1 MRHCP
6 NLNCPFFVETK
17 LVSEFHDD
25 VEICPDCGSP
35 LVAGEAPKVE
45 LPALTTGL
53 FTANDPLTHLC
64 SVEARED
71 AEYFKEQIEFQGIP
85 VIILSHPGIEQD
97 EELGEIGQFELY
109 VLTSHLMRANRI
121 LDSLIEAENS
131 DGDDEWLDNDTD
143 DGEWLDEEDVE
154 SDEEVGHWDDEE
166 DNDEEDDD
174 PNAMICA
181 IHEHEL
187 RPEVDVAAYERDVAT
202 AIAQMRITGLRQAFH
217 LKGWR
222 GARAG
227 RYAVLWIFASMAALE
242 ENFGTADQRRWPPA
256 WSDYENTILTR
267 YLDRHPDT
275 IVYTDYSLVEAFHFD
290 Q

>member
-25 VEICPDCGSP
+25 IETCPDCGSP
-35 LVAGEAPKVE
+35 LVTGEAPTVE
-45 LPALTTGL
+45 LPALTSSL
-53 FTANDPLTHLC
+53 FTANDPLTSLC

-71 AEYFKEQIEFQGIP
+71 AEYFKERLEFQGIP
-85 VIILSHPGIEQD
+85 IVILSHPGATED
-97 EELGEIGQFELY
+97 EEVGEMGRFDLY
-109 VLTSHLMRANRI
+109 VLTSQLMRANRI
-121 LDSLIEAENS
+121 LDSLIEAENG
-131 DGDDEWLDNDTD
+131 DGDEEWLDDETD
-143 DGEWLDEEDVE
+143 DGEWLDEEEAENDGDEGYVE
-154 SDEEVGHWDDEE
+154 DDPE
-166 DNDEEDDD
+166 DDQADDD

-187 RPEVDVAAYERDVAT
+187 RPEVDVASYEREVGA
-202 AIAQMRITGLRQAFH
+202 AIAQMRISGLRQAFH

-222 GARAG
+222 GARTG
-227 RYAVLWIFASMAALE
+227 RYAVLWIFASKEALE
-242 ENFGTADQRRWPPA
+242 ENFGTAEERRWPPDWA
-256 WSDYENTILTR
+256 DYENTILTR

-275 IVYTDYSLVEAFHFD
+275 ILYTDYSLVEAFHFD